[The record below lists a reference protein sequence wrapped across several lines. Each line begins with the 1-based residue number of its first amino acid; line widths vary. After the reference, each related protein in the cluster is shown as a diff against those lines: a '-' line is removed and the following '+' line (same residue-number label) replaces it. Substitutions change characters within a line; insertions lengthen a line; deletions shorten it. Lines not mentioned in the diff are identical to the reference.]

1 MFFVQA
7 ALSKV
12 GKKPLLR
19 SGNRCLTIKTKKEM
33 KKNLFMVAAVALVAL
48 VSCNKETNSPLQP
61 APVSDIKFEAEF
73 VNEQTK
79 TSIGEAD
86 KNGYRNVTWDLGEEV
101 YINGTLFTATGR
113 KEDGKA
119 IFETKDLNFATAE
132 QYDAIYPATAGTSLD
147 AVTIPAAQDGTF
159 ANAAIAVAQSEN
171 RSLAFMN
178 VASLI
183 KFQVPAAY
191 ASVTIES
198 TANLAG
204 AVPVSFNEDGVPVI
218 GEVTN
223 ASKVITLENVNAD
236 VDYYVA
242 VLPGDHKFTFNI
254 DGRLSKEATQ
264 TLTATRAGI
273 LALGVLPK
281 PAKLDRNL
289 AFSAATATATM
300 GETFTAPTLSG
311 VTDGVTYTSSE
322 PTVATVDANGTVNV
336 LAAGETTITAS
347 AEATEVYNAG
357 SASYKLTVENPLT
370 DWNLIGAIG
379 TINMVK
385 SDTYT
390 DLYVAKNVTLDSNK
404 KFKFVNKD
412 NTKTVGAW
420 GTSGDVDTKE
430 QINQW
435 YGSDATASYGA
446 NIFVSTAGQYDVY
459 FSPTNL
465 DFLIIKTGVEC
476 VDSDWE
482 VVGWFNGKDTWSGNS
497 GYSLQLNYILVAHS
511 ITIDLNAD
519 AYIKLLKNKSWDDKN
534 GGGWIGTKSDT
545 TYNLDVDQSAEVSTY
560 HSYGDHNSQFHI
572 KNAGTYR
579 ITANIGDYYKSVKVK
594 ITRIK

>member
-7 ALSKV
+7 AQSKV

-48 VSCNKETNSPLQP
+48 VSCNKETDSPVQP

-79 TSIGEAD
+79 TSIGDAE
-86 KNGYRNVTWDLGEEV
+86 NGYRTVTWELGDLV
-101 YINGTLFTATGR
+101 HINGTLFTATGR

-119 IFETKDLNFATAE
+119 IFETENLDFATAE
-132 QYDAIYPATAGTSLD
+132 QYNAIYPASAGTSLA

-191 ASVTIES
+191 STVTIES

-204 AVPVSFNEDGVPVI
+204 AVSVSFNEDGVPVI

-223 ASKVITLENVNAD
+223 ASKKITLENVKAD

-242 VLPGDHKFTFNI
+242 VLPGDHKFTFNL
-254 DGRLSKEATQ
+254 DGRLSKEASN

-273 LALGVLPK
+273 LALGELPK

-289 AFSAATATATM
+289 AFSPATVSVKLT
-300 GETFTAPTLSG
+300 ETFTAPTLSG
-311 VTDGVTYTSSE
+311 VKDGVTYKSSN
-322 PTVATVDANGTVNV
+322 TAVATVNASTGAVTLVAD
-336 LAAGETTITAS
+336 GETTITAS

-357 SASYKLTVENPLT
+357 SASYKLTVVKPDPVYVYVKNDMGWSTVNIYGYEKANDKNMFTSAWPGTKMTTTETVNGTSFFKFELPASFVGKQVGIVFNNGT
-370 DWNLIGAIG
+370 KQLSDYVE
-379 TINMVK
+379 TINTTTYLRLTPGTPIVVDPQNK
-385 SDTYT
+385 SSFKYRI
-390 DLYVAKNVTLDSNK
+390 YVYDQAKKKKNVNIYY
-404 KFKFVNKD
+404 
-412 NTKTVGAW
+412 W
-420 GTSGDVDTKE
+420 GTGYTSPSWPGTRITNYVDYDYKSLGYYEIPAAAYSGKTFNYL
-430 QINQW
+430 INVN
-435 YGSDATASYGA
+435 GDE
-446 NIFVSTAGQYDVY
+446 
-459 FSPTNL
+459 L
-465 DFLIIKTGVEC
+465 KTGDLSV
-476 VDSDWE
+476 VNPTSDLVIGYWD
-482 VVGWFNGKDTWSGNS
+482 NGSQKGFWMNGTKP
-497 GYSLQLNYILVAHS
+497 Y
-511 ITIDLNAD
+511 TNAD
-519 AYIKLLKNKSWDDKN
+519 SCN
-534 GGGWIGTKSDT
+534 
-545 TYNLDVDQSAEVSTY
+545 
-560 HSYGDHNSQFHI
+560 
-572 KNAGTYR
+572 
-579 ITANIGDYYKSVKVK
+579 
-594 ITRIK
+594 

>member
-1 MFFVQA
+1 
-7 ALSKV
+7 
-12 GKKPLLR
+12 
-19 SGNRCLTIKTKKEM
+19 M
-33 KKNLFMVAAVALVAL
+33 KKNLFMVAAVALMAL

-79 TSIGEAD
+79 TSIGDAD
-86 KNGYRNVTWDLGEEV
+86 DNGYRNVTWDIGEVV

-119 IFETKDLNFATAE
+119 IFETKNLDFATAE
-132 QYDAIYPATAGTSLD
+132 KYDAIYPASAGETLA

-191 ASVTIES
+191 STVTIES

-204 AVPVSFNEDGVPVI
+204 AVSVSFNEAGVPVI

-223 ASKVITLENVNAD
+223 ASKKITLENVNAG

-242 VLPGDHKFTFNI
+242 ILPGDHKFTFNL
-254 DGRLSKEATQ
+254 DGRLSKEATK

-289 AFSAATATATM
+289 AFSVATVSVKLT
-300 GETFTAPTLSG
+300 ETFTAPTLSG
-311 VTDGVTYTSSE
+311 VKDGVTYTSSD
-322 PTVATVDANGTVNV
+322 TDVATVDASTGAVTLV
-336 LAAGETTITAS
+336 AGGETTITAS

-420 GTSGDVDTKE
+420 GTSGDVDTKQ

-497 GYSLQLNYILVAHS
+497 GYKLQWNYILVAHT

-545 TYNLDVDQSAEVSTY
+545 TYNLGVDESAEVSTY

-579 ITANIGDYYKSVKVK
+579 ITANIGDYYTSVKVK